1 MSNNELS
8 TIEKILD
15 EDNIDNIFLYDDEDN
30 EIEFEQVAVI
40 PLDEK
45 VYVLLS
51 PVEELDGISPDEGIV
66 FLIDEV
72 DDEDVLTVVDDDA
85 LIDRVFSEYEQ
96 LLEEEGVI

>member
-15 EDNIDNIFLYDDEDN
+15 EDNIDNIFLYDDENN
-30 EIEFEQVAVI
+30 EVEFEQVAVI

-51 PVEELDGISPDEGIV
+51 PVRELGGVSPDEGIV

-72 DDEDVLTVVDDDA
+72 DDEDVLTVVEDDA

-96 LLEEEGVI
+96 LLEEEGVY